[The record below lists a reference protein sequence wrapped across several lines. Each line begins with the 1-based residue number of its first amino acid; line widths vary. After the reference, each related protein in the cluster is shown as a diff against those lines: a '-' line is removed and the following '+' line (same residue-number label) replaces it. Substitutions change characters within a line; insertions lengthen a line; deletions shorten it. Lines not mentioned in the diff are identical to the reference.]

1 MFGASCLAPL
11 GHAAVARQR
20 VRPRC
25 RSLRV
30 VMASVGVSQV
40 DPRQT
45 AASFEKWLTE
55 NGLPAQKARR
65 MPPRDALQGRG
76 YRVQS
81 PV

>member
-1 MFGASCLAPL
+1 
-11 GHAAVARQR
+11 
-20 VRPRC
+20 
-25 RSLRV
+25 
-30 VMASVGVSQV
+30 MASVGVSQV